1 MDLAS
6 VVQDHLRFFCID
18 RDHGS
23 AKYLADIVFLIP
35 ALRLHGNLLCSQ
47 GSQHGFRQHRTIVGG
62 AGLVGDHDNGSRLI
76 PFPDGLGR
84 VQAGDTVSKDNVVF
98 LRVVGEGILL
108 YVSRNEVLL
117 ADAAYR
123 ADLQGR
129 IKDFAADETFHQ
141 SSGACF
147 FRLAGFDIQY
157 AAAKLVAILVGAHQ
171 IGTAWLKAYPESLV
185 HLHAELF

>member
-35 ALRLHGNLLCSQ
+35 ASRLHGNLPAVREASMVFVSIGRSEEAQ
-47 GSQHGFRQHRTIVGG
+47 E
-62 AGLVGDHDNGSRLI
+62 RLEIMTTVPLAI

-108 YVSRNEVLL
+108 YVSRNEVLP

-123 ADLQGR
+123 GISREESKISPQTRHFTRVLAPVFFGLQASIFSTR
-129 IKDFAADETFHQ
+129 Q
-141 SSGACF
+141 PN
-147 FRLAGFDIQY
+147 
-157 AAAKLVAILVGAHQ
+157 
-171 IGTAWLKAYPESLV
+171 W
-185 HLHAELF
+185 